1 MLFNSLAYAAF
12 LPVVLAGYFVLPHR
26 WRTLWLLAASCFFYM
41 VYRPIYILVLGGL
54 ITIDYTAALCIE
66 RAGRRWAKCFFWIS
80 ISATIA
86 VLGVFKYSNFIALNV
101 GAVSG
106 FFNLHTTLPTFT
118 WALPIGLSFHTFQS
132 MAYVIEVYRG
142 NQRAERNP
150 IVYAT
155 YVMFFPQ
162 LVAGPIERP
171 GHLLRQFRE
180 VHHFDA
186 GHVASGMKRIAFG
199 LFKKAVIADRL
210 AIFVNYIFDN
220 PASVGGFYLTLGA
233 VAFCYQVYCD
243 FSGYTDIAIGS
254 AEMLGFRLV
263 ENFDSPF
270 SSRSIGE
277 FWRRWHMSL
286 SNWFRDYVF
295 IPLGG
300 SRTTPLLTWRNYMIT
315 FILAGLWHG
324 ANWTFVVWGALNG
337 VFLIAG
343 RALKPYRDQ
352 LAEMFGPGRDNPLR
366 VAFGIASTF
375 SLFCLGI
382 IFFRSKDLSEAAY
395 FLTHLYRD
403 WHVPSEIEVPGAD
416 FLQFKIALAAILLL
430 ELVQLAARKPKLTA
444 YWDTFPAPARW
455 VPYMAL
461 GLGPILFGV
470 YFGKDTFIYFQF

>member
-26 WRTLWLLAASCFFYM
+26 WRTVWLLAASCVFYM
-41 VYRPIYILVLGGL
+41 VYKPVYIVVLGGL
-54 ITIDYTAALCIE
+54 ITIDYTAGLCIE
-66 RAGRRWAKCFFWIS
+66 RASRRWAKCFFWIS

-86 VLGVFKYSNFIALNV
+86 VLGIFKYSNFIAHNV
-101 GAVSG
+101 GAVGG
-106 FFNLHTTLPTFT
+106 FFNLHTTLPTFR

-171 GHLLRQFRE
+171 GHLLQQFRE
-180 VHHFDA
+180 IHRFDA
-186 GHVASGMKRIAFG
+186 ARIASGMKRIAFG

-210 AIFVNYIFDN
+210 ALFVNQIFAN
-220 PASVGGFYLTLGA
+220 PASFNGFYLA
-233 VAFCYQVYCD
+233 IASVAFCYQIYCD

-270 SSRSIGE
+270 ASRSISE

-300 SRTTPLLTWRNYMIT
+300 SRTTPLLTARNYMIT
-315 FILAGLWHG
+315 FMLAGLWHG
-324 ANWTFVVWGALNG
+324 ANWTFIVWGALNG
-337 VFLIAG
+337 GFLIAG
-343 RALKPYRDQ
+343 RALKLYRDR
-352 LAEMFGPGRDNPLR
+352 LAEAFGLAPDHPVR
-366 VAFGIASTF
+366 VAFGIATTF
-375 SLFCLGI
+375 TLFCVGM
-382 IFFRSKDLSEAAY
+382 IFFRSKDLSEAVY
-395 FLTHLYRD
+395 FVTHLYRN
-403 WHVPSEIEVPGAD
+403 WNITPIEVYAAD
-416 FLQFKIALAAILLL
+416 FFQFKIAIAAILLL
-430 ELVQLAARKPKLTA
+430 ELVQFIARKPKLTA
-444 YWDTFPAPARW
+444 YWDAFPTPARW

-461 GLGPILFGV
+461 GLGTILFGV
-470 YFGKDTFIYFQF
+470 YFAEGTFIYFQF